1 MNDIRP
7 NLKMFFVD
15 YCRYGMN
22 YRKRTVL
29 WSNVDL
35 QLNLCLGKGK
45 CSGMKDRRHIQSIGN
60 GILKYNPINSI
71 HLKNKVPDLLIDD
84 ILNQITQ

>member
-1 MNDIRP
+1 
-7 NLKMFFVD
+7 MFFVD
-15 YCRYGMN
+15 YCGYGMN

-35 QLNLCLGKGK
+35 KLELCKGKGK
-45 CSGMKDRRHIQSIGN
+45 CQGMINNRHIYSIGN
-60 GILKYNPINSI
+60 GSKKYKQLNNAYERSKI
-71 HLKNKVPDLLIDD
+71 PDLLIDD